1 MSATPNGS
9 KNVGGVPPPR
19 TASAVELS
27 LSRGEVTPPPTE
39 NRPAAPFTP
48 RQRRQILLISLAAV
62 ALYAGLRALPTGT
75 NLHNQDFSVAGKGA
89 LEMCD
94 PANPQFIP
102 VVAVRSPV
110 TLTLHA
116 GAPAVAG
123 RATRFTLTL
132 MTSTGKPIAPVD
144 LLEAHTRKLHLLIVD
159 PTLRD
164 YQHVHPE
171 PGAQP
176 GEWEFT
182 LTPRLAGTYR
192 VFADFTPAVTGRGLY
207 ASADVEVERDL
218 QARSERV
225 GDAALH
231 PGNTGVIYTAWAA
244 QVDGCQF
251 HLKPA
256 AEPIRAGQVTDLS
269 FTVTRADGRPAALE
283 MVMGAY
289 AHLVAFDSGRNGF
302 AHLHPYPGTF
312 TEPSA
317 PAPARLAFKV
327 TIPQP
332 GPYVIWAQVKVAG
345 REIFAPFWF
354 DVVP

>member
-1 MSATPNGS
+1 MNATPGGS
-9 KNVGGVPPPR
+9 RPVGGVTPPR
-19 TASAVELS
+19 AASAVEIPN
-27 LSRGEVTPPPTE
+27 SRGEGTPPTTE
-39 NRPAAPFTP
+39 NKPAVPLTP
-48 RQRRQILLISLAAV
+48 AQRRHILLISLLAV
-62 ALYAGLRALPTGT
+62 ALYAGLRSLPTGT
-75 NLHNQDFSVAGKGA
+75 NLHSQDFSVSGKGA

-110 TLTLHA
+110 TMTLRGDTPSA
-116 GAPAVAG
+116 AG
-123 RATRFTLTL
+123 RATHFTLTL
-132 MTSTGKPIAPVD
+132 QTSTGKPIAPVD
-144 LLEAHTRKLHLLIVD
+144 LLESHTRKLHLLITD

-192 VFADFTPAVTGRGLY
+192 VFADFTPAVTARGLY
-207 ASADVEVERDL
+207 ASADFEAAAGPRQDL
-218 QARSERV
+218 PT
-225 GDAALH
+225 

-256 AEPIRAGQVTDLS
+256 AEPVRAGQVTDLS
-269 FTVTRADGRPAALE
+269 FSVARADGHPAVLE
-283 MVMGAY
+283 PVMGAL
-289 AHLVAFDSGRNGF
+289 AHLVAFDSNRNGF
-302 AHLHPYPGTF
+302 AHLHPFPIT
-312 TEPSA
+312 TAVPA
-317 PAPARLAFKV
+317 AAAPARLAFKV
-327 TIPQP
+327 TIPNA
-332 GPYVIWAQVKVAG
+332 GRYVIWAQVRVGG

-354 DVVP
+354 EVVP